1 MQLPREVEFFSI
13 IEQRYN
19 EQHSSGSSGRVRE
32 EERKMKSMG
41 PLLIAILFITYFYRG
56 GHDPS
61 APPRSA
67 TVNNKINAQVPG
79 QGHTKFKVTP
89 IHTVVIEVIS

>member
-1 MQLPREVEFFSI
+1 MRSRFFSI

-19 EQHSSGSSGRVRE
+19 EQNSSGSSGQVRE

-41 PLLIAILFITYFYRG
+41 PLLIAIFFITYFYRVG

-61 APPRSA
+61 APPGSA

-79 QGHTKFKVTP
+79 QGHTKFKVAP